1 MRKYLLLGYGL
12 AMTAVIATLAWFP
25 SVHAFPWPSLPIFGL
40 AFAIYVMAAR
50 VARDQANEPLTL
62 RTIWLVAV
70 ASRVALLP
78 LAPGLTDDF
87 YRYLWDGHVQLSG
100 LNPYLFAPGAAEVEG
115 LRTVWHSLINNPT
128 VPTIYPPLA
137 QIAFLLIA
145 GVGSSVLLMKLL
157 WVGCDLATAWVIS
170 RIAVDRGAE
179 PALPLLLYAWAPL
192 LLVEVAW
199 NGHLEPLGLLMLAMA
214 IWASD
219 RVPASRDTSRTTSHP
234 APDTADP
241 VCSAG
246 GAPTHGQQVVAVAA
260 GAALALSALTKVAPA
275 AALPGLVRQLGWRAF
290 MGFAL
295 VIVALYSPYLSAG
308 SALFAGLRTYS
319 ENWWFMKGPFTAL
332 EVLTGDPDEARR
344 AAAAIMIGVI
354 GWSAWR
360 RFDLERTLL
369 WVLGAGMVLTPTFH
383 PWYILWMLPMAALR
397 ANRPFILLSGLA
409 FIGYYGLGAYRDTGD
424 WVQPIGARMA
434 LWIPFLIFL
443 VFDAWQAYRGEAT
456 GDVRLKDR

>member
-1 MRKYLLLGYGL
+1 MKKHLLLGYGL
-12 AMTAVIATLAWFP
+12 AMTAVITMLAWFP
-25 SVHAFPWPSLPIFGL
+25 SVHAFPWPGLPIFGL
-40 AFAIYVMAAR
+40 AFAIYAMAAR
-50 VARDQANEPLTL
+50 VARDQADEPTTL
-62 RTIWLVAV
+62 RTIWLVAI

-145 GVGSSVLLMKLL
+145 GVGSSVLLIKLL
-157 WVGCDLATAWVIS
+157 WVSCDLATAWVIS

-192 LLVEVAW
+192 LIVEVAW

-214 IWASD
+214 IWAGD
-219 RVPASRDTSRTTSHP
+219 RAAASRDAHR
-234 APDTADP
+234 
-241 VCSAG
+241 
-246 GAPTHGQQVVAVAA
+246 QQFAAVAA
-260 GAALALSALTKVAPA
+260 GAALALSALTKFAPA
-275 AALPGLVRQLGWRAF
+275 AALPGLVRRLGWRAF

-295 VIVALYSPYLSAG
+295 VIAALYAPYLSAG

-344 AAAAIMIGVI
+344 AAAVIMIGVI
-354 GWSAWR
+354 GWAAWR

-369 WVLGAGMVLTPTFH
+369 WVLGAGMVLTPTLH

-397 ANRPFILLSGLA
+397 ANRPFVLLSGLA

-434 LWIPFLIFL
+434 LWTPFLIL
-443 VFDAWQAYRGEAT
+443 LLFDAWRAYRVEAP
-456 GDVRLKDR
+456 GDVRLEPR

>member
-1 MRKYLLLGYGL
+1 MKKHLLLGYGL
-12 AMTAVIATLAWFP
+12 AMTAVITMLAWFP
-25 SVHAFPWPSLPIFGL
+25 SVHAFPWPGLPIFGL
-40 AFAIYVMAAR
+40 AFAIYAMAAR
-50 VARDQANEPLTL
+50 VARDQADEPTTL
-62 RTIWLVAV
+62 RTIWLVAI

-145 GVGSSVLLMKLL
+145 GVGSSVLLIKLL
-157 WVGCDLATAWVIS
+157 WVSCDLATAWVIS

-192 LLVEVAW
+192 LIVEVAW

-214 IWASD
+214 IWAGD
-219 RVPASRDTSRTTSHP
+219 RAAASRD
-234 APDTADP
+234 A
-241 VCSAG
+241 
-246 GAPTHGQQVVAVAA
+246 HGQQFAAVAA
-260 GAALALSALTKVAPA
+260 GAALALSALTKFAPA
-275 AALPGLVRQLGWRAF
+275 AALPGLVRRLGWRAF

-295 VIVALYSPYLSAG
+295 VIAALYAPYLSAG

-344 AAAAIMIGVI
+344 AAAVIMIGVI
-354 GWSAWR
+354 GWAAWR

-397 ANRPFILLSGLA
+397 ANRPFVLLSGLA

-434 LWIPFLIFL
+434 LWTPFLIL
-443 VFDAWQAYRGEAT
+443 LLFDAWRAYRVEAP
-456 GDVRLKDR
+456 GDVRLEPR

>member
-1 MRKYLLLGYGL
+1 
-12 AMTAVIATLAWFP
+12 
-25 SVHAFPWPSLPIFGL
+25 
-40 AFAIYVMAAR
+40 
-50 VARDQANEPLTL
+50 
-62 RTIWLVAV
+62 
-70 ASRVALLP
+70 
-78 LAPGLTDDF
+78 
-87 YRYLWDGHVQLSG
+87 
-100 LNPYLFAPGAAEVEG
+100 
-115 LRTVWHSLINNPT
+115 
-128 VPTIYPPLA
+128 
-137 QIAFLLIA
+137 
-145 GVGSSVLLMKLL
+145 
-157 WVGCDLATAWVIS
+157 
-170 RIAVDRGAE
+170 
-179 PALPLLLYAWAPL
+179 LLLYAWAPL
-192 LLVEVAW
+192 LIVEVAW

-219 RVPASRDTSRTTSHP
+219 RVPASRDASRTTSHP
-234 APDTADP
+234 APDRAGP

-246 GAPTHGQQVVAVAA
+246 GAPAHGQQIVAIAA
-260 GAALALSALTKVAPA
+260 GAALALSALTKFAPA
-275 AALPGLVRQLGWRAF
+275 AALPGLVRRLGWRAF
-290 MGFAL
+290 MGFSL

-369 WVLGAGMVLTPTFH
+369 WVLGTGMVLTPTFH

-397 ANRPFILLSGLA
+397 ANRPFVLLSGLA

-443 VFDAWQAYRGEAT
+443 FFDAWQAYRGEAT
-456 GDVRLKDR
+456 GDVRLKNR